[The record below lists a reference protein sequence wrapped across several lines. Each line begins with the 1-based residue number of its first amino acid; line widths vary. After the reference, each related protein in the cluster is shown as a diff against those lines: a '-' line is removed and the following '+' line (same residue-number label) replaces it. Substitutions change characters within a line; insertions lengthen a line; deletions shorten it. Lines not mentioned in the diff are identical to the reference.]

1 MKKNVLVTIL
11 TCVALALTAVIVI
24 PFKVES
30 VGNGEGF
37 VKTAVIPLVVIAL
50 SLVMLLLRKR
60 DEEVSKPG
68 AVGAAMAMMAVIAAE
83 FLYMVTLPMRN
94 HALGNDIAFNEGAWK
109 SIVIAFMVAF
119 LVTLCLTIVMPLF
132 KLHKS
137 KYALPLPVIGIFAGL
152 LVVSVFNCI
161 LSNEYAGGDF
171 SDGGKGAMIFA
182 IISAVVLVAGLICEF
197 LFANKAKEAC
207 EPCSDAEN
215 FQALKDEYLDELY
228 KNSKDEMVARG
239 RLAEEE
245 EPAEEEEEEEA
256 PAEEVVEEEP
266 AEEEAPA
273 EEEQPAEE
281 EAPAE
286 EVVAP
291 VEEPAEEEKP
301 EKEKK
306 VIEPSVAALAEYAMT
321 FDDVRVVYTNENQDS
336 YKVFRGKKLMC
347 IVQTTKNDYRITFQR
362 KPISVANLIIKYP
375 NLITKAPKPE
385 GEQWFKAINKGGIEE
400 EDLKI
405 MIRFSH
411 KFLVDAEAK
420 ELAKKEKAKQKA
432 KEKREKER
440 AKAKEKRDKE
450 RAKAKE
456 QARREKEKAEA
467 LAAKQAKEAE
477 KAEKQAQQEA
487 PAEEAK

>member
-11 TCVALALTAVIVI
+11 TCVAIALTAAIVI

-37 VKTAVIPLVVIAL
+37 AKTAVIPLVVVAL

-60 DEEVSKPG
+60 DEESSKAG
-68 AVGAAMAMMAVIAAE
+68 ATGAAMSVMAVIAAE

-94 HALGNDIAFNEGAWK
+94 HALGSDIAFNEGAWK
-109 SIVIAFMVAF
+109 SITIAFMIAF
-119 LVTLCLTIVMPLF
+119 VIALCLTIVMPLF

-137 KYALPLPVIGIFAGL
+137 KYALPLPMIGLFAGL
-152 LVVSVFNCI
+152 IVVSLFNCI
-161 LSNEYAGGDF
+161 LSNEYANGDF
-171 SDGGKGAMIFA
+171 STGAKGTLIFA
-182 IISAVVLVAGLICEF
+182 IISAVCLVAGLIVEF
-197 LFANKAKEAC
+197 LVANKAKEVC
-207 EPCSDAEN
+207 EPCSDVES
-215 FQALKDEYLDELY
+215 FHEICDEYLDELY
-228 KNSKDEMVARG
+228 KNSKDELIARG
-239 RLAEEE
+239 RLTEEE
-245 EPAEEEEEEEA
+245 KAEEEA
-256 PAEEVVEEEP
+256 PAEEEAQEEQVEEEAP
-266 AEEEAPA
+266 AEEEAQEEAPA

-281 EAPAE
+281 
-286 EVVAP
+286 VVAAP
-291 VEEPAEEEKP
+291 VEEEPKP

-306 VIEPSVAALAEYAMT
+306 VIEPSVAALAEYALT

-375 NLITKAPKPE
+375 NLITRAPKPE
-385 GEQWFKAINKGGIEE
+385 GEQWFKAVNKGGIEE

-456 QARREKEKAEA
+456 QARREKEKADA

-477 KAEKQAQQEA
+477 KQQAQQEA
-487 PAEEAK
+487 PAEEESK